1 VDRILLDMLVTGLP
15 MVPGFL
21 GIYLVLRIRQDFDLS
36 VEGSFALGGAVTSVV
51 LTSSG
56 LHHPLFAVVAAIAAG
71 ATVGVGTA
79 LLHLLLRVPTLMA
92 GLVMNMALFSITLR
106 VLGTPTR
113 SVIGFDSIFSGFVD
127 GPGRAADVTMSIL
140 LGVLAVAV
148 LAAFAGFLKT
158 EIGLA
163 IRASGFNPLMVR
175 SQGVDDRWVLVVSL
189 ALANGLAGLS
199 GNLMVQVQGFAD
211 VNVGT
216 GTFVSGVGAVLL
228 GSLVLNPTGSK
239 VVRSVTAVLVG
250 TLLYRFVLV
259 GALRLGLPAGD
270 LRGVTALTLVVAVAA
285 QAYIAPAMRRFPTA
299 VRSGRWS
306 TA

>member
-1 VDRILLDMLVTGLP
+1 MDRILLDTFVTGLP
-15 MVPGFL
+15 MVPAFL

-51 LTSSG
+51 LTSTG
-56 LHHPLFAVVAAIAAG
+56 VHHPLLALIAAVAAG
-71 ATVGVGTA
+71 AVVGIGTS

-113 SVIGFDSIFSGFVD
+113 SVVGFDSIFTGFVD
-127 GPGRAADVTMSIL
+127 GPGRDADVTMSIL
-140 LGVLAVAV
+140 LGALVVTV
-148 LAAFAGFLKT
+148 LAAFAVFLKT

-163 IRASGFNPLMVR
+163 IRASGFNAQMVR
-175 SQGVDDRWVLVVSL
+175 SQGVDDRRVLVLSL

-228 GSLVLNPTGSK
+228 GSLVLNPSASK
-239 VVRSVTAVLVG
+239 VIRSVAAVLVG
-250 TLLYRFVLV
+250 TLLYRLVLV
-259 GALRLGLPAGD
+259 GALRMGLPAGD
-270 LRGVTALTLVVAVAA
+270 LRGVTAITLVVAVAA
-285 QAYIAPAMRRFPTA
+285 QAYVAPAVRRYHAA
-299 VRSGRWS
+299 VRTGRWS

>member
-1 VDRILLDMLVTGLP
+1 MDRILLDTLVTGLP
-15 MVPGFL
+15 MVPAFL

-51 LTSSG
+51 LTSTG
-56 LHHPLFAVVAAIAAG
+56 VHHPLLALVAAVAAG

-92 GLVMNMALFSITLR
+92 GLVMNMALFSVTLR

-113 SVIGFDSIFSGFVD
+113 SVVGFDSIFSGFVD
-127 GPGRAADVTMSIL
+127 GPGRDADVTMSIL
-140 LGVLAVAV
+140 LGALVVAV
-148 LAAFAGFLKT
+148 LAAFAVFLKT

-163 IRASGFNPLMVR
+163 IRASGFNPQMVR
-175 SQGVDDRWVLVVSL
+175 SQGVDDRRVLVLSL

-228 GSLVLNPTGSK
+228 GSLVLNPSGSK
-239 VVRSVTAVLVG
+239 VIRSVAAVLVG

-270 LRGVTALTLVVAVAA
+270 LRGVTAITLVVAVAA
-285 QAYIAPAMRRFPTA
+285 QAYVAPAIRRYQAA
-299 VRSGRWS
+299 VRSSRWS

>member
-1 VDRILLDMLVTGLP
+1 MSRCRSCWECSP
-15 MVPGFL
+15 S
-21 GIYLVLRIRQDFDLS
+21 R
-36 VEGSFALGGAVTSVV
+36 
-51 LTSSG
+51 SS
-56 LHHPLFAVVAAIAAG
+56 
-71 ATVGVGTA
+71 
-79 LLHLLLRVPTLMA
+79 R
-92 GLVMNMALFSITLR
+92 
-106 VLGTPTR
+106 R
-113 SVIGFDSIFSGFVD
+113 SPD
-127 GPGRAADVTMSIL
+127 
-140 LGVLAVAV
+140 
-148 LAAFAGFLKT
+148 FLKT

-175 SQGVDDRWVLVVSL
+175 SQGVDDRWVLVLSL

-285 QAYIAPAMRRFPTA
+285 QAYIAPAMRRYQAA